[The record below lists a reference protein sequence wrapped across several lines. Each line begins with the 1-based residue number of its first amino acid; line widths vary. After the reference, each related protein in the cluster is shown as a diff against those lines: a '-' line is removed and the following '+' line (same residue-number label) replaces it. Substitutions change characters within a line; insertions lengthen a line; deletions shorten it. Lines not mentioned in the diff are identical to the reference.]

1 MWQRVQTIFL
11 GITVAA
17 MFLMIFFPI
26 WEGAEAGERV
36 VFYPFYLKTS
46 GADVYSPF
54 IVVAILAIASFTVGF
69 IEISRFRNR
78 MLQVK
83 LGALNSLLMAGTM
96 VSAILI
102 ARNLQSD
109 FGAGAWGI
117 SLFMPAVGMI
127 CNSIANRFI
136 RRDEQLVRESD
147 RLR

>member
-1 MWQRVQTIFL
+1 MWQRTQTIFL
-11 GITVAA
+11 AIAVVA

-26 WEGAEAGERV
+26 WEGSDGGERV
-36 VFYPFYLKTS
+36 VFYPFYLKHPA
-46 GADVYSPF
+46 GQVYSPF
-54 IVVAILAIASFTVGF
+54 VAIAILAIASITVGI
-69 IEISRFRNR
+69 IEIGRYRNR
-78 MLQVK
+78 MLQIK

-96 VSAILI
+96 VAAILM
-102 ARNLQSD
+102 ARNLQAD
-109 FGAGAWGI
+109 LGAGAWGI